1 MHLFM
6 ENNIRGG
13 LSVVSNRYAKV
24 KNSYTENGLNKTQR
38 SSYICYL
45 DANNLYSYAMSKHLP
60 TSNFHFMSDDIQ
72 RTIV

>member
-1 MHLFM
+1 M

-24 KNSYTENGLNKTQR
+24 KNSYTEDGLNKTQR

-45 DANNLYSYAMSKHLP
+45 DANNLYSYAMWKHLFISSRIRVAMH
-60 TSNFHFMSDDIQ
+60 TLLGMFLSA
-72 RTIV
+72 